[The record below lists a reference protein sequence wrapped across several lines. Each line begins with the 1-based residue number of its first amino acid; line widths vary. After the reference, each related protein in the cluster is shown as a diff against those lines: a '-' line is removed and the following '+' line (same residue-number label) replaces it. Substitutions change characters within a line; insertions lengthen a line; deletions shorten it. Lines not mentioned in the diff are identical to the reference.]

1 MEIGLS
7 FAKKTILVT
16 GGSKG
21 IGYACAERFSQERAC
36 VVIISRTQAHID
48 RAVAALP
55 GVVGLAADLEDE
67 TAAAAIVERIEGEVG
82 PIDVLVNSAGAAKR
96 SPPDE
101 LTPAVWRAAME
112 AKFFSTINVLDPVIK
127 AMALRGRGVIV
138 NVIGSGGKVAAPFHL
153 AGGSANA
160 ALMLATAGLGNAY
173 AASGVRVVGVSPG
186 LTDTGRVSEGVAA
199 EARLA
204 GITLDEA
211 RSRSLQR
218 LPMARMAR
226 PEEIANVVLF
236 LASDK
241 ASYVTGI
248 TINVDGGRYPVV
260 V

>member
-1 MEIGLS
+1 METVMS
-7 FAKKTILVT
+7 FANKTILVT

-21 IGYACAERFSQERAC
+21 IGYACAERFSQEHAR
-36 VVIISRTQAHID
+36 VVIVSRTQAHID
-48 RAVAALP
+48 RAAAALP
-55 GVVGLAADLEDE
+55 GVLGLTADLEDV

-96 SPPDE
+96 SPPEE

-186 LTDTGRVSEGVAA
+186 LTDTGRVSEGMAA

-204 GITLDEA
+204 GITVDEA
-211 RSRSLQR
+211 RSRSLLR
-218 LPMARMAR
+218 LPMARMAM

-236 LASDK
+236 LASDE